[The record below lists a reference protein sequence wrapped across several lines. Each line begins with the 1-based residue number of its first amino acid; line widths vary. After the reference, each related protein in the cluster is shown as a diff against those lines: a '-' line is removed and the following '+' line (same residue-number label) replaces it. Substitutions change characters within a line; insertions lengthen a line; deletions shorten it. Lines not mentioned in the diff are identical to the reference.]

1 MYSSHLLI
9 VNKHI
14 SLRLMTYKKF
24 GLPLGEVLA
33 AVFEYKT
40 QKHTMGVEKYLENSE
55 TTACVNSQ
63 LICGLPSL
71 FTSSRLMA
79 EVQCGPC
86 GLLWLQMFYSKC
98 LEKHRLL
105 RIFIRKQKYVAIKTI
120 LSAIKSNQAQILNL
134 WIWVPWQSTFSK
146 MEANNKQK
154 ENKHPLTD
162 LQPCMS
168 I

>member
-86 GLLWLQMFYSKC
+86 GLLYRKYWKVSSPRTKWAKKQNKTMSKAISRQIEVEENH
-98 LEKHRLL
+98 LYKEQGIISLNVKK
-105 RIFIRKQKYVAIKTI
+105 RIAITR
-120 LSAIKSNQAQILNL
+120 Q
-134 WIWVPWQSTFSK
+134 
-146 MEANNKQK
+146 
-154 ENKHPLTD
+154 
-162 LQPCMS
+162 
-168 I
+168 